1 MRFADTYIHSGIFIS
16 VARDSRKEPKMETI
30 EYGEPERM
38 YLVFYGDSE
47 NPCKNAL
54 FGTKDAAMAFAH
66 TWDSIDGE
74 HWARANKYSWLAKI
88 EK

>member
-1 MRFADTYIHSGIFIS
+1 M
-16 VARDSRKEPKMETI
+16 KTI
-30 EYGEPERM
+30 EYREPERM

-47 NPCKNAL
+47 NPCENAL

-74 HWARANKYSWLAKI
+74 HWALVNKHSWLAKI